1 MISLLNRTLSLK
13 NSKFYMS
20 SKKLFTLQEAN
31 AFVPQLL
38 DLVPKIQKLS
48 VSLNNDFPDI
58 KNAREKAKW
67 NGGSEQGV
75 VYLNAVLKYNNL
87 MHKIEEVGCEV
98 KGIREGL
105 IDFPSI
111 RDGKEVYL
119 CWRMPE
125 EEILFWHDL
134 NSGFAGRKPI

>member
-1 MISLLNRTLSLK
+1 MP
-13 NSKFYMS
+13 
-20 SKKLFTLQEAN
+20 SKKLFTLDEAN

-38 DLVPKIQKLS
+38 DLVPRIQKLS

-67 NGGSEQGV
+67 NGGSDQGV
-75 VYLNAVLKYNNL
+75 DYLNAVLKYNDL
-87 MHKIEEVGCEV
+87 MHRIEGMGCEI

-105 IDFPSI
+105 VDFPSL
-111 RDGKEVYL
+111 REGREVSL

-125 EEILFWHDL
+125 KEILFWHDL
-134 NSGFAGRKPI
+134 NTGFSGRKPI

>member
-1 MISLLNRTLSLK
+1 MP
-13 NSKFYMS
+13 

-31 AFVPQLL
+31 TFVPQLI

-48 VSLNNDFPDI
+48 ISLSNDFPDI

-75 VYLNAVLKYNNL
+75 GYLAAVLRYNNF
-87 MHKIEEVGCEV
+87 MHKIEEIGCEV

-105 IDFPSI
+105 VDFPSI
-111 RDGKEVYL
+111 REGKEVYL

-125 EEILFWHDL
+125 KEILFWHDL
-134 NSGFAGRKPI
+134 NSGFAGRKPL

>member
-1 MISLLNRTLSLK
+1 MP
-13 NSKFYMS
+13 

-31 AFVPQLL
+31 TFVPQLI

-48 VSLNNDFPDI
+48 ISLSNDFPDI

-75 VYLNAVLKYNNL
+75 GYLAAVLKYNNF
-87 MHKIEEVGCEV
+87 MHKIEGIGCEV

-105 IDFPSI
+105 VDFPSI
-111 RDGKEVYL
+111 REGKEVYL

-125 EEILFWHDL
+125 KEILFWHDL
-134 NSGFAGRKPI
+134 NSGFAGRQPI

>member
-1 MISLLNRTLSLK
+1 MP
-13 NSKFYMS
+13 

-38 DLVPKIQKLS
+38 ELVPEIQKLAS
-48 VSLNNDFPDI
+48 SLSADFPDI

-67 NGGSEQGV
+67 NGGSEQGLA
-75 VYLNAVLKYNNL
+75 YLKTVLKYNSFMGKL
-87 MHKIEEVGCEV
+87 EEIGCEI

-111 RDGKEVYL
+111 REGREVYL

-125 EEILFWHDL
+125 KEILFWHDL
-134 NSGFAGRKPI
+134 NTGFAGRKPI

>member
-1 MISLLNRTLSLK
+1 MP
-13 NSKFYMS
+13 
-20 SKKLFTLQEAN
+20 SKKLFTLDEAN

-38 DLVPKIQKLS
+38 DLVPRIQNLS

-67 NGGSEQGV
+67 NGGSDQGV
-75 VYLNAVLKYNNL
+75 DYLNAVLKYNDL
-87 MHKIEEVGCEV
+87 MHRIEGMGCEV

-105 IDFPSI
+105 VDFPSL
-111 RDGKEVYL
+111 REGREVYL

-125 EEILFWHDL
+125 KEILFWHDL
-134 NSGFAGRKPI
+134 NTGFSGRKPI

>member
-1 MISLLNRTLSLK
+1 MP
-13 NSKFYMS
+13 

-31 AFVPQLL
+31 TFVPQLI

-48 VSLNNDFPDI
+48 ISLRNDFPDI

-75 VYLNAVLKYNNL
+75 GYLALVLKYNNF
-87 MHKIEEVGCEV
+87 MRKIDEMGCEV

-105 IDFPSI
+105 VDFPSI
-111 RDGKEVYL
+111 REGKEVYL

-125 EEILFWHDL
+125 KEILFWHDL
-134 NSGFAGRKPI
+134 NTGFAGRKPI

>member
-1 MISLLNRTLSLK
+1 
-13 NSKFYMS
+13 MS
-20 SKKLFTLQEAN
+20 TKKLFTLDEAN

-38 DLVPKIQKLS
+38 DIVPRIQKLS

-58 KNAREKAKW
+58 KNARDKAKW

-75 VYLNAVLKYNNL
+75 DYLNAVVKYNDL
-87 MHKIEEVGCEV
+87 MEKVEAVGCEV

-105 IDFPSI
+105 IDFPSL
-111 RDGKEVYL
+111 REGKEVYL

-125 EEILFWHDL
+125 KEILFWHDL
-134 NSGFAGRKPI
+134 NTGFSGRKPI

>member
-1 MISLLNRTLSLK
+1 MP
-13 NSKFYMS
+13 

-31 AFVPQLL
+31 TFVPQLL

-48 VSLNNDFPDI
+48 ISLSNDFPDI

-75 VYLNAVLKYNNL
+75 GYLAAVLKYNNF
-87 MHKIEEVGCEV
+87 MHKIEEIGCEV

-105 IDFPSI
+105 VDFPSI
-111 RDGKEVYL
+111 RGGKEVYL

-125 EEILFWHDL
+125 KEISFWHDL
-134 NSGFAGRKPI
+134 NAGFSGRKPI